1 MTHDLSPPLLDF
13 VIFRLKQQ
21 SSHRRHP
28 IFFVYQKKRPSL
40 NSKEKVGS
48 SRVRRVRWVCSVW
61 FEILAEVHD
70 RLMFVRGF
78 VHSWFLNV
86 KKVYRVRVLFQIERG
101 SDKLQ
106 SRMFFWLQV
115 WIYLL
120 EFGHDR
126 YPRITAFRSCSRSH
140 FIFLSQLFMFYFL
153 VMYSSIRPFR

>member
-86 KKVYRVRVLFQIERG
+86 KKVYRVRSILILILPLF
-101 SDKLQ
+101 SFV
-106 SRMFFWLQV
+106 S
-115 WIYLL
+115 LL
-120 EFGHDR
+120 NGFCSAVAL
-126 YPRITAFRSCSRSH
+126 RINFP
-140 FIFLSQLFMFYFL
+140 FIM
-153 VMYSSIRPFR
+153 

>member
-86 KKVYRVRVLFQIERG
+86 KKVYRSPIPNRTRFGQVAKPDVLLVTG
-101 SDKLQ
+101 VDL
-106 SRMFFWLQV
+106 LTGV
-115 WIYLL
+115 W
-120 EFGHDR
+120 
-126 YPRITAFRSCSRSH
+126 A
-140 FIFLSQLFMFYFL
+140 
-153 VMYSSIRPFR
+153 